1 MKTGVCL
8 RPEYERYSLET
19 LARLAERAEQ
29 RGFESVWL
37 TESWGLD
44 AIALLAHL
52 GARTRSIRLGT
63 AIVNVFSRSPALL
76 AMAATTLN
84 DLYPGRFILGLGTS
98 TKQLVEGF
106 HAMRFDRPLSRLRD
120 TVSIVRQA
128 TSGREIDHA
137 GPTASVRG
145 YRLRVTPNAPPP
157 PIYLAALGPESI
169 RHVGEAAD
177 GWIPYLLPIDSIG
190 AYRDRIRAAAQH
202 GGRAADAVCIAP
214 LVLTAVAEDRAAAR
228 QAAREHL
235 AFYLGAMGPH
245 YREFVAACGFRDEVE
260 AVRSAWLARHRPAA
274 YAAVSD
280 PMLDSI
286 AICGTPPECR
296 DQLARFRAAGA
307 DCPILFFPGTCT
319 ERMVELAIDEMLR

>member
-8 RPEYERYSLET
+8 RPEYEHYSLET
-19 LARLAERAEQ
+19 LARLAQRAEQ
-29 RGFESVWL
+29 NGFDSVWL

-106 HAMRFDRPLSRLRD
+106 HAMRFERPLTRLRD

-128 TSGREIDHA
+128 VSGREIDHV
-137 GPTASVRG
+137 GPTATVRG

-157 PIYLAALGPESI
+157 PIYLAALGAESI
-169 RHVGEAAD
+169 RHVAEAGD
-177 GWIPYLLPIDSIG
+177 GWIPYLLPIDGIS
-190 AYRDRIRAAAQH
+190 AYRDRIRAAAVDA
-202 GGRAADAVCIAP
+202 GRDAGAVCIAP
-214 LVLTAVAEDRAAAR
+214 LVLTAVADDRDTAR

-245 YREFVAACGFRDEVE
+245 YREFVADCGYRDEVA
-260 AVRSAWLARHRPAA
+260 AVRDAWSAKNRPAA
-274 YAAVSD
+274 FAAVSD
-280 PMLDSI
+280 PMLDAI

-296 DQLARFRAAGA
+296 DKLARVRAAGA
-307 DCPILFFPGTCT
+307 DLPILFFPGTCT
-319 ERMVELAIDEMLR
+319 ERMVELAIDSMHS